1 MSNFIKLKK
10 ISKNFVTE
18 NKVRAL
24 KNINIEL
31 SLGKVYSIV
40 GPSGSGKST
49 LLNLLSLIDNPS
61 SGSILIENTNI
72 VPFEK
77 DKKDKIRAST
87 IGIIYQNYNLL
98 SDFTAIENVSLAAL
112 ALNKTKKQSMEE
124 AKKIMSKLGLSK
136 RLEHFPSE
144 LSGGENQRVAIAR
157 ALINKPKIVLADEPT
172 GNLDNASAKNVF
184 KNLLNLKK
192 ADRLIIFATH
202 NREFANMSDCKI
214 EMIDG
219 SIKSINGKLQKF

>member
-24 KNINIEL
+24 KNINLEL
-31 SLGKVYSIV
+31 SLGKIYSIV

-72 VPFEK
+72 VPLEK

-87 IGIIYQNYNLL
+87 IGIIYQNYKLL
-98 SDFTAIENVSLAAL
+98 SDFIANKNVSLDGL
-112 ALNKTKKQSMEE
+112 ALIKTNKYSIKDV
-124 AKKIMSKLGLSK
+124 KKILS
-136 RLEHFPSE
+136 
-144 LSGGENQRVAIAR
+144 
-157 ALINKPKIVLADEPT
+157 
-172 GNLDNASAKNVF
+172 
-184 KNLLNLKK
+184 
-192 ADRLIIFATH
+192 
-202 NREFANMSDCKI
+202 
-214 EMIDG
+214 
-219 SIKSINGKLQKF
+219 

>member
-24 KNINIEL
+24 KNINIEF
-31 SLGKVYSIV
+31 SLGKIYSIV

-98 SDFTAIENVSLAAL
+98 SDFTAIENVSLAGL
-112 ALNKTKKQSMEE
+112 ALNKTKKQSIEE

-219 SIKSINGKLQKF
+219 SIKSING

>member
-10 ISKNFVTE
+10 VSKNFVTE

-24 KNINIEL
+24 KNINIEF

-61 SGSILIENTNI
+61 SGSILIENINI

-98 SDFTAIENVSLAAL
+98 SDFTAIENVSLAGL

-157 ALINKPKIVLADEPT
+157 ALINKPKIILADEPT

-219 SIKSINGKLQKF
+219 SIKSING

>member
-31 SLGKVYSIV
+31 SLGKIYSIV

-61 SGSILIENTNI
+61 SGSIMIENTNI

-98 SDFTAIENVSLAAL
+98 SDFTAIENVSLAGL

-219 SIKSINGKLQKF
+219 SIKSING

>member
-24 KNINIEL
+24 KNINIEF
-31 SLGKVYSIV
+31 SLGKIYSIV

-98 SDFTAIENVSLAAL
+98 SDFTAIENVSLAGL

-219 SIKSINGKLQKF
+219 SIKSING

>member
-72 VPFEK
+72 VPLEK

-98 SDFTAIENVSLAAL
+98 SDFTAIENVSLAGL

-157 ALINKPKIVLADEPT
+157 ALINKPKIALADEPT

-219 SIKSINGKLQKF
+219 SIKSING

>member
-10 ISKNFVTE
+10 ICKNFVAE

-77 DKKDKIRAST
+77 EKKDKIRAST

-98 SDFTAIENVSLAAL
+98 SDFTAIENVSLAGL

-219 SIKSINGKLQKF
+219 SIKSING

>member
-10 ISKNFVTE
+10 ISKNFVSE

-61 SGSILIENTNI
+61 SGSILIKNTNI

-98 SDFTAIENVSLAAL
+98 SDFTAIENVSLAGL

-136 RLEHFPSE
+136 RLDHLPSE

-202 NREFANMSDCKI
+202 NRDFANMSDCKI

-219 SIKSINGKLQKF
+219 RIKSING

>member
-61 SGSILIENTNI
+61 SGSILIENINI

-124 AKKIMSKLGLSK
+124 SKKIMSKLGLSK

-219 SIKSINGKLQKF
+219 SIKSING

>member
-31 SLGKVYSIV
+31 SLGKIYSIV

-98 SDFTAIENVSLAAL
+98 SDFTAIENVSLAGL
-112 ALNKTKKQSMEE
+112 ALKKTKKQSIEE

-219 SIKSINGKLQKF
+219 SIKSING

>member
-18 NKVRAL
+18 NKVKAL

-77 DKKDKIRAST
+77 DRKDKIRAST

-98 SDFTAIENVSLAAL
+98 GDFTAIENVSLAGL
-112 ALNKTKKQSMEE
+112 ALNKTKKQSFEE

-219 SIKSINGKLQKF
+219 SIKSING

>member
-98 SDFTAIENVSLAAL
+98 SDFTAIENVSLAGL

-219 SIKSINGKLQKF
+219 SIKSING

>member
-219 SIKSINGKLQKF
+219 NIKSING

>member
-24 KNINIEL
+24 KNINLEL
-31 SLGKVYSIV
+31 SLGKIYSIV

-61 SGSILIENTNI
+61 SGSILIENINI

-98 SDFTAIENVSLAAL
+98 SDFTAIENVSLAGL

-219 SIKSINGKLQKF
+219 SIKSING

>member
-61 SGSILIENTNI
+61 SGSILIENINI
-72 VPFEK
+72 VPLEK

-87 IGIIYQNYNLL
+87 ICIIYQNYNLL

-219 SIKSINGKLQKF
+219 SIKSING